1 MKILFAS
8 LRSLAAAAI
17 VVAIGAQFMST
28 ASGTEI
34 NPFNFFGYFTIQGN
48 IIAAVAFALSAI
60 FIFGKRAQPRWLSYL
75 RALATV
81 IMAIVGIVYNTLL
94 ADAGLEGSFNVPWS
108 NDILH
113 IWIPIYAVADWVLFG
128 DRIKLPFARLW
139 VMLIYP
145 VIWLVVILIR
155 GATDGWVPYPFLDPA
170 SGYAS
175 VAVYA
180 LIISAITIL
189 FGYGAYAVT
198 RIKILKP

>member
-8 LRSLAAAAI
+8 LRSIAAAAI
-17 VVAIGAQFMST
+17 VVAIVAQFMST

-34 NPFNFFGYFTIQGN
+34 NPVNFFGYFTIQGN

-60 FIFGKRAQPRWLSYL
+60 CIFGKRAQPRWLSYL

-94 ADAGLEGSFNVPWS
+94 ADAGLDGAFNVPWS

-113 IWIPIYAVADWVLFG
+113 IWIPLYAVADWVLFG

-155 GATDGWVPYPFLDPA
+155 GASDGWVPYPFLDPA
-170 SGYAS
+170 SGYDS
-175 VAVYA
+175 VAVYS
-180 LIISAITIL
+180 LIISAVTIL

>member
-8 LRSLAAAAI
+8 LRSIAAAAI

-94 ADAGLEGSFNVPWS
+94 ADAGLDGSFNVPWS

-145 VIWLVVILIR
+145 VIWLGVILIR
-155 GATDGWVPYPFLDPA
+155 GASDGWVPYPFLDPA